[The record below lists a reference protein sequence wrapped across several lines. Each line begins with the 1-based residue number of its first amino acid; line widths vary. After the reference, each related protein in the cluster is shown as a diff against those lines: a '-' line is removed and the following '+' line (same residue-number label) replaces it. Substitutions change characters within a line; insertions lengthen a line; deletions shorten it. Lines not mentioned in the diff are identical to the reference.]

1 MNYYR
6 KSEPSD
12 VRDLGS
18 TYEEW
23 VATGNPKADDWA
35 AVPLMPTY
43 DPVKEYAAWAN
54 GSWIVMQLAPIVVS
68 MRSFREACGRDL
80 TIRISAYVASIE
92 DLNERFKAQTDFEF
106 ATTVSRAHFRVSQIA
121 SALGKTESE
130 IDEVFALAQQLDLN

>member
-1 MNYYR
+1 MTREEIEQQLRLDNPTTTDDAGNRYG
-6 KSEPSD
+6 PGTN
-12 VRDLGS
+12 V
-18 TYEEW
+18 YEAAIQRW
-23 VATGNPKADDWA
+23 ADEIE
-35 AVPLMPTY
+35 T
-43 DPVKEYAAWAN
+43 AN
-54 GSWIVMQLAPIVVS
+54 SHVNPIVVS

>member
-1 MNYYR
+1 MKRIAHIDGTTIINV
-6 KSEPSD
+6 SLAFNDAP
-12 VRDLGS
+12 
-18 TYEEW
+18 
-23 VATGNPKADDWA
+23 
-35 AVPLMPTY
+35 
-43 DPVKEYAAWAN
+43 
-54 GSWIVMQLAPIVVS
+54 LAPNTMLESDALAAGYTYKSATETQPAVVS

-130 IDEVFALAQQLDLN
+130 IDEVFALAQQLDAA

>member
-1 MNYYR
+1 MKLTDHIHIIWPER
-6 KSEPSD
+6 PFVARGD
-12 VRDLGS
+12 VF
-18 TYEEW
+18 EF
-23 VATGNPKADDWA
+23 DDGL
-35 AVPLMPTY
+35 PMPTQTELDATY
-43 DPVKEYAAWAN
+43 DQALALYEARKQQYLIN
-54 GSWIVMQLAPIVVS
+54 GIVVS